1 MIINFHLKNRFDR
14 LTMDQL
20 TARKLLQRPRLVGSG
35 AGAPSN
41 GAPVVKSNNL
51 SPWNSPNLSQRQ
63 LVKNNHLNSS
73 VQYLTTSGAASPVF
87 ERRSV
92 NEGSLT
98 GAKFTVL
105 TTDENDSTTNRGRDA
120 KLGLNGEMVRK
131 KPIKNI
137 RRPRSLSEDRRNSD
151 DYEHLALLSPSEVCI
166 RTPDTDPEAFKMET
180 AIV

>member
-1 MIINFHLKNRFDR
+1 
-14 LTMDQL
+14 MDQL
-20 TARKLLQRPRLVGSG
+20 TARKLLQRPRLAGSGAGG

-41 GAPVVKSNNL
+41 GGGSAVVKSNNL

-98 GAKFTVL
+98 GAKFTIL
-105 TTDENDSTTNRGRDA
+105 TTGENDSASTNRGRDA
-120 KLGLNGEMVRK
+120 KLGHNGDMVRK

-166 RTPDTDPEAFKMET
+166 RTPDTDPDAFKMET